1 MTMIMSKSRL
11 AANRLFGIDV
21 SHHNGTIDWSKVKKA
36 GVNFVYIKASEGLT
50 LGDDQYATNIAG
62 ARAQSIPPGAYHF
75 FIPTS
80 SVAQQVTN
88 FCSKVGS
95 LQAGDLPPVL
105 DAEVP
110 SRWITAPAEAAQMH
124 AVWLGMTV
132 DQRVAKIVEWMDGV
146 EKQLGVTPILYASS
160 SFVRDILGGSPKL
173 NKYLLWV
180 AHYKVAA
187 PTVPAPLH
195 HVDLLAGF
203 RDGHRFWYHRQRRHR
218 LVQRHRRR
226 LERPQDCAALRG
238 LASPKVCAASSGR
251 SSAGCSAENS
261 TNTGGV
267 HKTLLCSPPFAKAC

>member
-1 MTMIMSKSRL
+1 MTMIMSNRRL
-11 AANRLFGIDV
+11 AANKLFGIDV

-88 FCSKVGS
+88 FCNKVGS

-124 AVWLGMTV
+124 AAWLGMTV

-160 SFVRDILGGSPKL
+160 SFVRDTLGGSPKL

-187 PTVPAPLH
+187 PTVPAPYTTWTFWQDSETGTVSGITGN
-195 HVDLLAGF
+195 VDTDWFNGTAADLNALKTVLPVATRIAKGVRSFF
-203 RDGHRFWYHRQRRHR
+203 RTIFGWMFR
-218 LVQRHRRR
+218 
-226 LERPQDCAALRG
+226 
-238 LASPKVCAASSGR
+238 
-251 SSAGCSAENS
+251 
-261 TNTGGV
+261 
-267 HKTLLCSPPFAKAC
+267 